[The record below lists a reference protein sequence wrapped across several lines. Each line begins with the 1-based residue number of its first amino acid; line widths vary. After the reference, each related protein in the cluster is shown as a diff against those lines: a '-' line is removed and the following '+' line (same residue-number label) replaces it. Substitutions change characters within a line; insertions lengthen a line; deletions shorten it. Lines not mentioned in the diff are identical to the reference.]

1 MDISKKHGMDYRLLH
16 AITSGHPW
24 YGEWGYKFGA
34 GSFAHTSDTYQDA
47 VDVLSGIH
55 LALYFSHRN
64 PIRTPL
70 QNTIALYWALSD
82 RQLVTVRDL
91 FRFIMHLLHQA
102 RKEAGMSKLVIGDNG
117 ANVLCMWNKEDIDRA
132 EAAMLKIL
140 CAVQSGRW
148 VSWRALRGAASKA
161 VDSQELLDYSL
172 RGLRGKLM
180 DDGQF
185 IAVRCNAETRA
196 IEYRYTIFPVCC
208 SNLHYSIWQSS

>member
-34 GSFAHTSDTYQDA
+34 GSFAHTSDTYHEA
-47 VDVLSGIH
+47 VDVLSGVQ

-102 RKEAGMSKLVIGDNG
+102 RKEAGMSKPVMDEHGEVES
-117 ANVLCMWNKEDIDRA
+117 NVLCMWNKEDIDRA

-140 CAVQSGRW
+140 RAVQSGRW

-180 DDGQF
+180 DDGHF
-185 IAVRCNAETRA
+185 VAVRCNAETSA
-196 IEYRYTIFPVCC
+196 IEYR
-208 SNLHYSIWQSS
+208 

>member
-1 MDISKKHGMDYRLLH
+1 MEYRLLH

-34 GSFAHTSDTYQDA
+34 GSFALTSDTYQEA
-47 VDVLSGIH
+47 VDTLSGIQ
-55 LALYFSHRN
+55 LALYFSHRQ

-102 RKEAGMSKLVIGDNG
+102 RKKNETSKPTTDEHKEV
-117 ANVLCMWNKEDIDRA
+117 ASNVLCKWTKEDIDRA
-132 EAAMLKIL
+132 ETAMLKVL
-140 CAVQSGRW
+140 RVVQPGQW

-172 RGLRGKLM
+172 RGLGGKLM
-180 DDGQF
+180 DDGHF
-185 IAVRCNAETRA
+185 IAVRCNAETSA
-196 IEYRYTIFPVCC
+196 IEYR
-208 SNLHYSIWQSS
+208 

>member
-34 GSFAHTSDTYQDA
+34 GSFALTSDTYQEA
-47 VDVLSGIH
+47 VDMLSGIH

-64 PIRTPL
+64 PMRTPL

-82 RQLVTVRDL
+82 RQLMTVRDL

-102 RKEAGMSKLVIGDNG
+102 CKKNEISKPTIEYREVSS
-117 ANVLCMWNKEDIDRA
+117 NVLCMWTKEDIDRS

-140 CAVQSGRW
+140 RTVQPGRW

-161 VDSQELLDYSL
+161 VNSQELLDYSL
-172 RGLRGKLM
+172 RGLPGKLI
-180 DDGQF
+180 DDGHF
-185 IAVRCNAETRA
+185 IAVRCNAETSA
-196 IEYRYTIFPVCC
+196 IEYR
-208 SNLHYSIWQSS
+208 